1 MSQARYII
9 ILFIFAMILLSGC
22 SVHRQQAVEP
32 PGPVPGSFI
41 GQTGPHAEELP
52 IGRWWETFEDEN
64 LSALMDESFDGNLD
78 LVQSFAIL
86 KQLLAVRRQASSVR
100 YPSLDVEGQ
109 ASRSRQPGIFGDD
122 TGNSYSLSL
131 AAGYEV
137 DLWNRLKSGDVAATL
152 EAEASR
158 EDIKSLY
165 ISLSAELVDLY
176 YLAVEQRAQLDLTD
190 GTIASFEETLDLVT
204 RRYVRG
210 LVPALDVYQARQN
223 LFLAKASRP
232 LFEANLKVA
241 EHAIA
246 TLLGRY
252 PEHGL
257 AGKLAELPETPAA
270 FPVGI
275 PSQVLTRRPDVKAEF
290 LRVKASD
297 ARVAE
302 AIADR
307 FPSINLLGS
316 YGTSKTAFSSGDI
329 SGVFWTAL
337 ASVIQPVI
345 DGGRRRAEVAR
356 TRAQFE
362 ENLARYQKT
371 VLTSVQE
378 VEDAL
383 IKNRTTEER
392 IRQLKERVEA
402 TAGSLRL
409 SKERYL
415 LGLSDYLP
423 ILTAQT
429 ANFTAESQLLAA
441 RRQLISD
448 RISLARA
455 LGGDWMEKE
464 VENRLEASNNKG
476 SEK

>member
-1 MSQARYII
+1 MSRVRYKTVPV
-9 ILFIFAMILLSGC
+9 IFVALLLSGC
-22 SVHRQQAVEP
+22 TVHRQQAIEP
-32 PGPVPGSFI
+32 PGSVPGSFVR
-41 GQTGPHAEELP
+41 QPGPQAEALP
-52 IGRWWETFEDEN
+52 MERWWETFEDEN
-64 LSALMDESFDGNLD
+64 LSALMEKSFDGNLD
-78 LVQSFAIL
+78 LAQSFAVL
-86 KQLLAVRRQASSVR
+86 KQLLAISRQAASVR
-100 YPSLDVEGQ
+100 YPFLNIEGD
-109 ASRSRQPGIFGDD
+109 ASRSRRPGIFGND
-122 TGNSYSLSL
+122 TGNSYTLSL

-137 DLWNRLKSGDVAATL
+137 DLWSRLKSGDTAATL
-152 EAEASR
+152 EAAASR

-165 ISLSAELVDLY
+165 ISLSAELADLY
-176 YLAVEQRAQLDLTD
+176 YLAVEQRAQLELTD
-190 GTIASFEETLDLVT
+190 ATIASFEETLDLVT
-204 RRYVRG
+204 RRYIRG

-223 LFLAKASRP
+223 LSFAKASRP
-232 LFEANLKVA
+232 VFEVNLAVA

-252 PEHGL
+252 PEPGL

-270 FPVGI
+270 FPSGI
-275 PSQVLTRRPDVKAEF
+275 PSVVLSRRPDVYAEF

-316 YGTSKTAFSSGDI
+316 YGTSKTAFSSGAL
-329 SGVFWTAL
+329 SGVFWNLLATA
-337 ASVIQPVI
+337 IQPVI

-356 TRAQFE
+356 TQAVFE
-362 ENLARYQKT
+362 ETLARYHRT
-371 VLTSVQE
+371 VLTSIQE

-392 IRQLKERVEA
+392 ISRLEERVEA

-409 SKERYL
+409 SRERYL

-423 ILTAQT
+423 VLTAQT
-429 ANFTAESQLLAA
+429 AHFTAESQLLAA

-464 VENRLEASNNKG
+464 MKNRLEASNSKG

>member
-1 MSQARYII
+1 MKRNGSLLFL
-9 ILFIFAMILLSGC
+9 LFIVSIVLTCCA
-22 SVHRQQAVEP
+22 VHRPQPVGPREKLPAGYIEHAGP
-32 PGPVPGSFI
+32 PSE
-41 GQTGPHAEELP
+41 ALAA
-52 IGRWWETFEDEN
+52 GRWWETFDDAS
-64 LSALMDESFDGNLD
+64 LSALMEESFDGNLD
-78 LVQSFAIL
+78 LVQSIALF
-86 KQLLAVRRQASSVR
+86 KQLQAVRRQAASFQ
-100 YPSLDVEGQ
+100 YPSLDAEGQ
-109 ASRSRQPGIFGDD
+109 AGRSRQPGIFGDD

-137 DLWNRLKSGDVAATL
+137 DLWSRIESAADAATL
-152 EAEASR
+152 EAAASR
-158 EDIKSLY
+158 EDVKSLY
-165 ISLSAELVDLY
+165 VTLSAELADLY

-190 GTIASFEETLDLVT
+190 GTIASFTETLDLV
-204 RRYVRG
+204 RSRYLQG
-210 LVPALDVYQARQN
+210 LVPPLDVYQARQN
-223 LFLAKASRP
+223 LSFAKSSRP
-232 LFEANLKVA
+232 LFQANLAVT

-246 TLLGRY
+246 VLTGSY
-252 PEHGL
+252 PERGL
-257 AGKLAELPETPAA
+257 AGTLAELPETPAA
-270 FPVGI
+270 FPAGI
-275 PSQVLTRRPDVKAEF
+275 PSQVLSRRPDVRAAF

-329 SGVFWTAL
+329 SGVFWNVF

-345 DGGRRRAEVAR
+345 DGGRRRAEVERTEAR
-356 TRAQFE
+356 FE
-362 ENLARYQKT
+362 EDLARYQKT

-383 IKNRTTEER
+383 IRNRMTEER
-392 IRQLKERVEA
+392 IRYLEERVEA

-423 ILTAQT
+423 ILTAQ
-429 ANFTAESQLLAA
+429 ASNFTAESQLLAA

-448 RISLARA
+448 RISLVRA
-455 LGGDWMEKE
+455 LGGEWVEEE
-464 VENRLEASNNKG
+464 VESRLKASHTG
-476 SEK
+476 GREK